1 MGWWPSFTLGPKHRD
16 DTTYSITQGMR
27 AGTSTWAAIIVCHEF
42 RLSATILSYGHY
54 PILTVVLQQLFILF
68 SLAIPDTVMSLQ
80 PGDLPGF
87 LFRPVKRIQDFILS
101 YLPFYGNTWFL
112 IGISILMLFMRVVW
126 VGIPWLKD
134 EVDWMSNLT
143 SSYIF
148 VTLFVESL
156 TLVAAFV
163 RGLVAAVMAAGDAAQ
178 ASSAGGKKEEK
189 KEKKETKGEGEK
201 STVKEEDEKEEKGK
215 EAEARERDRNAT
227 KGEEEKE
234 EEEESLLDSEGG
246 PGHEHKA
253 CAGGPASACECML
266 QCEVFGAA
274 PEKCKR
280 RSHADKRKLVDQLIK
295 STMLS
300 HHDMCAGMRC
310 IKNCAQELGC
320 LDEKV
325 QQDCG
330 IVETNY
336 EMHRLPSEPRCKL
349 HCSA

>member
-189 KEKKETKGEGEK
+189 KEKKTEEEK
-201 STVKEEDEKEEKGK
+201 KENKEEKK
-215 EAEARERDRNAT
+215 ENEAAKPES
-227 KGEEEKE
+227 KEEK
-234 EEEESLLDSEGG
+234 
-246 PGHEHKA
+246 
-253 CAGGPASACECML
+253 
-266 QCEVFGAA
+266 
-274 PEKCKR
+274 PEK
-280 RSHADKRKLVDQLIK
+280 
-295 STMLS
+295 
-300 HHDMCAGMRC
+300 
-310 IKNCAQELGC
+310 
-320 LDEKV
+320 EKKE
-325 QQDCG
+325 D
-330 IVETNY
+330 
-336 EMHRLPSEPRCKL
+336 
-349 HCSA
+349 